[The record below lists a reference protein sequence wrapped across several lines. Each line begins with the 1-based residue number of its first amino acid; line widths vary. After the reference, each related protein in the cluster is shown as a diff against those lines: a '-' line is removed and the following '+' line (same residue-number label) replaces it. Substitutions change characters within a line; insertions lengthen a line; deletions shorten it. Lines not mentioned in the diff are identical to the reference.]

1 MSLSKVRSYG
11 LEGLE
16 GYEVDIEVDLH
27 KGIPSYDIVGLPDT
41 SVKES
46 RERVKSAFK
55 NNGFNYPIG
64 KIVVN
69 LAPADTKKEGT
80 IYDLPLALGLL
91 LSTQQ
96 LAAKGIGEYIVM
108 GELSLNGDIRGI
120 RGVLPMLIS
129 AKQAGIR
136 KAIIPY
142 ENAKEARYI
151 EGVDVYAFSTLKDV
165 CAFFTGEKAFSP
177 VPVEEWRVPEGQVS
191 DYDTKY
197 IKGQYAA
204 RRATEI
210 AVAGGHNILYIGPP
224 GAGKTMM
231 AKAVVTIM
239 PDLTFEEALETT
251 KIHSVAGILDEKEGF
266 VSRRPFR
273 TPHHTATVAAM
284 AGGGIDA
291 LPGEI
296 SLAHNGVLFLDEL
309 PEYPRKV
316 LETLRQPLEDGTM
329 TVSRQKIKIEY
340 PSDFILIASMNP
352 CPCGNYG
359 SKEHECRCTP
369 TQIHKYLNK
378 LSGPLLDRIDIHID
392 VDGVTYDDITDKED
406 AEASAVIKDRV
417 NAAREIQRKRYEGTG
432 KYCNSQMN
440 NAMLKEY
447 CKLDS
452 KSESMLEAAFTK
464 LKLSARAYS
473 RILKVSRTIADL
485 AGEENILPVHVAEAI
500 QYRSLD
506 RKYEL

>member
-129 AKQAGIR
+129 AKQGGIR

-191 DYDTKY
+191 DYDTEVH
-197 IKGQYAA
+197 KGAVCGSQGDGDSRSGRTQYSVYRTSGRGEDHDGEGSGDDNA
-204 RRATEI
+204 RSDFR
-210 AVAGGHNILYIGPP
+210 G
-224 GAGKTMM
+224 GAG
-231 AKAVVTIM
+231 
-239 PDLTFEEALETT
+239 D
-251 KIHSVAGILDEKEGF
+251 H
-266 VSRRPFR
+266 
-273 TPHHTATVAAM
+273 
-284 AGGGIDA
+284 
-291 LPGEI
+291 
-296 SLAHNGVLFLDEL
+296 
-309 PEYPRKV
+309 
-316 LETLRQPLEDGTM
+316 EDT
-329 TVSRQKIKIEY
+329 Q
-340 PSDFILIASMNP
+340 
-352 CPCGNYG
+352 C
-359 SKEHECRCTP
+359 CRYT
-369 TQIHKYLNK
+369 
-378 LSGPLLDRIDIHID
+378 
-392 VDGVTYDDITDKED
+392 
-406 AEASAVIKDRV
+406 
-417 NAAREIQRKRYEGTG
+417 
-432 KYCNSQMN
+432 
-440 NAMLKEY
+440 
-447 CKLDS
+447 
-452 KSESMLEAAFTK
+452 
-464 LKLSARAYS
+464 
-473 RILKVSRTIADL
+473 
-485 AGEENILPVHVAEAI
+485 
-500 QYRSLD
+500 
-506 RKYEL
+506 